1 MHSLNAVTSSIILA
15 GLLLVS
21 GFFSASET
29 ALMAINRYRLRY
41 LAQTGVSSAKRIL
54 FLLKKP
60 DRLLAT
66 ILIGNT
72 FANIVASA
80 IATMLAIHFWGE
92 VGVALAT
99 VVLTLLILILSE
111 IAPKTLA
118 VTHSQKLSFILSWPL
133 LLIFYLLYPVVWLA
147 TKVSNGLL
155 RLLGVKLQHAH
166 SDRLSSEEL
175 RSVVADSASKIT
187 EHHQE
192 MLLRILDLEK
202 MTVNDVMIPRNR
214 IVSLDIDDDL
224 EKIRL
229 QLLSCNMKYIP
240 VYQDDINEIKGILP
254 VFNALEIF
262 FSPSPNK
269 KAIFSLMLEPYFIP
283 EETLLSTQMKHFKL
297 KDRNHAFVVDEY
309 GDILGLVS
317 LGNIVHEIVGELAM
331 ERSDEE
337 ALVHRDADGSY
348 IVNATIHVRELNR
361 ILQANFPSEGPRTL
375 SGLVTEYLEAMPQAG
390 TCLYLEGYPL
400 EIIAVE
406 GNKISLIKILPRR
419 SAKEHK
425 R

>member
-21 GFFSASET
+21 AFFSASET

-41 LAQTGVSSAKRIL
+41 LAQMGVSPAKRVL

-80 IATMLAIHFWGE
+80 VATMLAIHFWGE
-92 VGVALAT
+92 IGVVLAT
-99 VVLTLLILILSE
+99 VVLTLLVLILSE

-118 VTHSQKLSFILSWPL
+118 VTHPQKFSFIVSWPL
-133 LLIFYLLYPVVWLA
+133 VLIFYLLYPIVWLA
-147 TKVSNGLL
+147 TKISNGLL

-166 SDRLSSEEL
+166 SDRLTSEEL
-175 RSVVADSASKIT
+175 RSVVADSTGKMTA
-187 EHHQE
+187 HHQE

-202 MTVNDVMIPRNR
+202 MTVNDVMIPRNK
-214 IVSLDIDDDL
+214 IVSIDIDDDL

-229 QLLSCNMKYIP
+229 QLLSCNMKEIP
-240 VYQDDINEIKGILP
+240 VYQDDVNEIKGILP
-254 VFNALEIF
+254 VFNALELF
-262 FSPSPNK
+262 FGPNPDK
-269 KAIFSLMLEPYFIP
+269 KAIFSLMKEPYFIP

-331 ERSDEE
+331 ERSGEE
-337 ALVHRDADGSY
+337 ALVQSEIEGSY

-361 ILQANFPSEGPRTL
+361 ILQVNFPSEGPRTL

-390 TCLYLEGYPL
+390 TCLSLGGCRL
-400 EIIAVE
+400 EILEVE
-406 GNKISLIKILPRR
+406 GNKISLIRILPR
-419 SAKEHK
+419 SKSM
-425 R
+425 

>member
-1 MHSLNAVTSSIILA
+1 MYTLHPVTAGIVLA
-15 GLLLVS
+15 ALLLVS

-41 LAQTGVSSAKRIL
+41 LAQTGLSPAKRVL

-72 FANIVASA
+72 FCNIVASA
-80 IATMLAIHFWGE
+80 VATMIAIHFWGQL
-92 VGVALAT
+92 GVAVAT
-99 VVLTLLILILSE
+99 VVLTLLVLILSE

-118 VTHSQKLSFILSWPL
+118 VTHSQKFSFAVSWPL
-133 LLIFYLLYPVVWLA
+133 LLVFYLLYPIVGLA
-147 TKVSNGLL
+147 TKISNGLL
-155 RLLGVKLQHAH
+155 YVLGVKLQHHVH

-175 RSVVADSASKIT
+175 RSVVVDSADKMAA
-187 EHHQE
+187 HHQE

-202 MTVNDVMIPRNR
+202 MTVNDVMMPRNK
-214 IVSLDIDDDL
+214 IVSIDIDDDL
-224 EKIRL
+224 ATIRQ
-229 QLLSCNMKYIP
+229 QLFDCNMKYIP

-254 VFNALEIF
+254 VFKALELF
-262 FSPSPNK
+262 FSSNANK
-269 KAIFSLMLEPYFIP
+269 NSVFALMEEPYFIP

-331 ERSDEE
+331 EKSDEE
-337 ALVHRDADGSY
+337 ILVHKEADGSY
-348 IVNATIHVRELNR
+348 TIHGAIHVRELNR
-361 ILQANFPSEGPRTL
+361 ILQAQFPSEGPRTL

-390 TCLYLEGYPL
+390 TCLHLAGYKL
-400 EIIAVE
+400 EILEVE
-406 GNKISLIKILPRR
+406 GNKISLIRVWL
-419 SAKEHK
+419 
-425 R
+425 

>member
-1 MHSLNAVTSSIILA
+1 MHSLSVITSIIILV
-15 GLLLVS
+15 GLLLIS
-21 GFFSASET
+21 AFFSASET
-29 ALMAINRYRLRY
+29 ALMSINRYRLRY
-41 LAQTGVSSAKRIL
+41 LVQMGLPPAKRVL

-66 ILIGNT
+66 ILICNT

-80 IATMLAIHFWGE
+80 VATMLAIHFWGE
-92 VGVALAT
+92 IGVAFAA
-99 VVLTLLILILSE
+99 VVLTLIILIFSE

-118 VTHSQKLSFILSWPL
+118 IAYPQKFSFIISWPL
-133 LLIFYLLYPVVWLA
+133 LLISYLLYPMVWLI
-147 TKVSNGLL
+147 TQFSNGLL
-155 RLLGVKLQHAH
+155 RLLGLKLQHNH

-175 RSVVADSASKIT
+175 RSVVADPSGKIT
-187 EHHQE
+187 GHHQE

-214 IVSLDIDDDL
+214 ILSLDIDDDL
-224 EKIRL
+224 EKIRE

-254 VFNALEIF
+254 VFRALEIF
-262 FSPSPNK
+262 FGTSPNK
-269 KAIFSLMLEPYFIP
+269 TAIFALMEEPYFIP

-331 ERSDEE
+331 EKNDEDTLLQLE
-337 ALVHRDADGSY
+337 SDGSY
-348 IVNATIHVRELNR
+348 MVNAAIHVRELNR

-375 SGLVTEYLEAMPQAG
+375 SGLVTEYLEAIPTAQS
-390 TCLYLEGYPL
+390 CLYLGGYRL
-400 EIIAVE
+400 EIMAVE
-406 GNKISLIKILPRR
+406 GNTISLIKILP
-419 SAKEHK
+419 KK
-425 R
+425 TV

>member
-1 MHSLNAVTSSIILA
+1 V

-21 GFFSASET
+21 AFFSASET
-29 ALMAINRYRLRY
+29 ALMTINRYRLRY
-41 LAQTGVSSAKRIL
+41 LAQEGAPSARRVL
-54 FLLKKP
+54 FLLKRP

-92 VGVALAT
+92 IGVVLAT
-99 VVLTLLILILSE
+99 VVLTLLILILGE
-111 IAPKTLA
+111 IAPKTVA
-118 VTHSQKLSFILSWPL
+118 VAHSQKFSFIISGPL
-133 LLIFYLLYPVVWLA
+133 LLIFFLLYPIVWLA
-147 TKVSNGLL
+147 TKISNGLL

-166 SDRLSSEEL
+166 SDRLTSEEL
-175 RSVVADSASKIT
+175 RSIVAYSTDKMTA
-187 EHHQE
+187 HHQE

-202 MTVNDVMIPRNR
+202 MTVNDVMTPRNR
-214 IVSLDIDDDL
+214 IVSIDIDDDL
-224 EKIRL
+224 ETIRQ

-254 VFNALEIF
+254 VFSALEIF
-262 FSPSPNK
+262 FGPNPDK
-269 KAIFSLMLEPYFIP
+269 KTIFSLMKEPYFIP

-331 ERSDEE
+331 EKSGEE
-337 ALVHRDADGSY
+337 ALVQSAIEGGY

-361 ILQANFPSEGPRTL
+361 ILQVNFPSEGPRTL

-390 TCLYLEGYPL
+390 TCLSLGGCRL
-400 EIIAVE
+400 EIVEVE
-406 GNKISLIKILPRR
+406 GNKISLIKILPK
-419 SAKEHK
+419 KESQEG
-425 R
+425 